1 MKYLLLALTAMLL
14 SACSIQG
21 MVEKAVPES
30 VRADHAAHIDRL
42 LERDTSRLEN
52 AFNLDPQ
59 NEETQA
65 QLDSILDNVPEGG
78 EIRRDYV
85 GMNTASSFTTGE
97 GKSRDINLVSEIQ
110 TQGGYMT
117 VTTQYALDPQGE
129 CCRITNLNVE
139 KFETSPVREALESVK
154 RVAKII
160 GIIFLIGILALV
172 FFLVRR
178 RKKKRVAST

>member
-1 MKYLLLALTAMLL
+1 MKYVLLTLSALLL

-21 MVEKAVPES
+21 MVEKAVPED

-42 LERDTSRLEN
+42 LDRDTSRIEN
-52 AFNLDPQ
+52 AFDLDTQ
-59 NEETQA
+59 NAETQA
-65 QLDSILDNVPEGG
+65 QLKAILDNVSEGD

-85 GMNTASSFTTGE
+85 GMNSASSFSTGE

-110 TQGGYMT
+110 TQDGYMT

-129 CCRITNLNVE
+129 CCRITNINVE

-160 GIIFLIGILALV
+160 GIVFLLGVVALV

-178 RKKKRVAST
+178 RNRKTTDI